1 MFDEGTAMAVTL
13 KRVNGVWQVGR
24 LDGSICTYAT
34 FADALEAAAIEFQD
48 AWLESTGWFAGEV
61 DHVAVA

>member
-1 MFDEGTAMAVTL
+1 MGASGGAAGPDHL
-13 KRVNGVWQVGR
+13 
-24 LDGSICTYAT
+24 
-34 FADALEAAAIEFQD
+34 ADALEAAAIEFQD